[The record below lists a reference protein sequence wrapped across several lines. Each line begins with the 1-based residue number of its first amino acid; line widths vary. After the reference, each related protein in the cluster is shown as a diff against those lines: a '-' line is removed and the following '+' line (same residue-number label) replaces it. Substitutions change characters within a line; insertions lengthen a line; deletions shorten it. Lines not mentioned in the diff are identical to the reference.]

1 MIIHTDIDYDYL
13 QTNSAVS
20 DDINYQPHF
29 HSTYEML
36 YTLNIGE
43 AYYNISASKFRIGV
57 NDLIIIQ
64 PGMLHNLQIIPG
76 QEYERI
82 VMYFSKEN
90 IHSDLHDFLQTISKI
105 YHIQDDSPIKI
116 AFSLLQKNSKLFS
129 KEEFTRTLEGVLNI
143 ILTHLKYSHE
153 EKKTEILNAQNNT
166 INKILNYI
174 EENITQPLNADN
186 ISKKFFVS
194 KSWLSHNFKKYL
206 NISLKNISIKKN
218 YCKSNGLFLQ
228 VSPSPKRWKI
238 VLLPIMQRFFA
249 NINSMPIKNQ
259 APIKKQIKSTTSFN
273 KHSVNPFSYHKS
285 QKVSVSKIF
294 SLFLWGSNSY
304 PTPPF
309 SKKL

>member
-1 MIIHTDIDYDYL
+1 MIIHTEIDYDYL
-13 QTNSAVS
+13 KTNSAVP

-57 NDLIIIQ
+57 KDLIIIQ

-90 IHSDLHDFLQTISKI
+90 IHSDLHDFLHTMSKI
-105 YHIQDDSPIKI
+105 YHIQDDSPIET

-129 KEEFTRTLEGVLNI
+129 KEEFTRTLEGVVNI

-153 EKKTEILNAQNNT
+153 EKTTEILNAQNST

-174 EENITQPLNADN
+174 DENITQPLNADN
-186 ISKKFFVS
+186 ISEIFFVS

-206 NISLKNISIKKN
+206 NISLKKYINQKKLLHIERLISAGI
-218 YCKSNGLFLQ
+218 
-228 VSPSPKRWKI
+228 
-238 VLLPIMQRFFA
+238 PISKAVENCSFA
-249 NINSMPIKNQ
+249 NYATFFRQYKQYANKKPSANKKTNKINHLVQ
-259 APIKKQIKSTTSFN
+259 
-273 KHSVNPFSYHKS
+273 
-285 QKVSVSKIF
+285 
-294 SLFLWGSNSY
+294 
-304 PTPPF
+304 
-309 SKKL
+309 